1 MRTLEFIRK
10 YLDRAHAEGRLHDLA
25 LREKDAAVVAEL
37 ARLDGLDKLNRA
49 RQSERDA
56 ATARAWREKV
66 EPRMSPAFIRRGSF
80 AAHSDEFPDC
90 EGECRGEPN
99 PTNPALATALPE
111 QDDPNTPPYIRA
123 ALREVDRMSQ

>member
-37 ARLDGLDKLNRA
+37 ARLDALDTRNRE

-80 AAHSDEFPDC
+80 ADHADEFPDC
-90 EGECRGEPN
+90 EGECRGEP
-99 PTNPALATALPE
+99 TNPAPAAALLK
-111 QDDPNTPPYIRA
+111 QDDPNTPAYLRA
-123 ALREVDRMSQ
+123 ALREVERMSQ